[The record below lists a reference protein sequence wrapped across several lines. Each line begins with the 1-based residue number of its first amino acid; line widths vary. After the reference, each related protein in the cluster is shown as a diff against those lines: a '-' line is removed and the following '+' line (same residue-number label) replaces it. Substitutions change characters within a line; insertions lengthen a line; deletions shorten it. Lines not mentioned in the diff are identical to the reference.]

1 MFLCLGHLAELF
13 FTKKNNP
20 IKHYKQLQDVKFFE
34 EYKGTEIGLEINGGS
49 HLLCC
54 INLIQGQ

>member
-1 MFLCLGHLAELF
+1 MFRPFSRIVCIF
-13 FTKKNNP
+13 FTKNNNP